1 MMCPRDD
8 GGDGGNMSRLLALP
22 LMTLLMTACVT
33 INIYFPEAAAEEAA
47 RTIVRDVLKSEPAE
61 QSPPSSSKEGRPQS
75 AIHDDA
81 PALRA
86 LGWVLHLV
94 VGEAHAAQA
103 DININ
108 TATISAIRASM
119 QKRQQALAPFYRSGA
134 VGFDNNGGVK
144 IRDLASISL
153 GDRNRVKK
161 LVADENADRS
171 RLYRE
176 IAGANGHPE
185 WEADVRATFARVWTE
200 EAKPGYWV
208 QQPGGSWSQR

>member
-1 MMCPRDD
+1 
-8 GGDGGNMSRLLALP
+8 MSRLLALP

-61 QSPPSSSKEGRPQS
+61 QSPPSSSKEGQPQS
-75 AIHDDA
+75 SLDGDDA
-81 PALRA
+81 ALRA

-94 VGEAHAAQA
+94 VAEAHAAQA

-119 QKRQQALAPFYRSGA
+119 QKRQQALAAFYRSGA

-153 GDRNRVKK
+153 GDRNRAKK

-176 IAGANGHPE
+176 IARANGHPE
-185 WEADVRATFARVWTE
+185 WEADVRATFARVWAE

-208 QQPGGSWSQR
+208 QQANGSWSKR